1 VRDGNYKA
9 LKIANNTYLFDVVA
23 DPLER
28 ADLKKKLPEVYQK
41 LTAEWDAWNATM
53 LPENEESYTYNNAAA
68 EWADHINT
76 PVIDRKQF
84 DDGGKWPD

>member
-1 VRDGNYKA
+1 
-9 LKIANNTYLFDVVA
+9 
-23 DPLER
+23 
-28 ADLKKKLPEVYQK
+28 
-41 LTAEWDAWNATM
+41 M